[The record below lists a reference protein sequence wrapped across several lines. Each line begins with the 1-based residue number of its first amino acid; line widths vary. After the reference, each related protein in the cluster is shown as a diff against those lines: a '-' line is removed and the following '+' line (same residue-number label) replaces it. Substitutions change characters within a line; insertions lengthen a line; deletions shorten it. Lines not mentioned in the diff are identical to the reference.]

1 MTMKTA
7 TFGDNAT
14 GEQTVVPA
22 LGYGCMGL
30 SWAYVDDTIS
40 MEERR
45 GILRQAADAGV
56 RLFDTSDQ
64 YGPFT
69 NETLVGE
76 ALGARRSELFLATKG
91 GLVVDRATKRTSKD
105 GRPEHLHA
113 ALSASLRRLR
123 TDHVDLYQLHRVD
136 PDVSVER
143 SWEALAQEAEQ
154 GHARYLGLSEVS
166 VEQIERAQRIRRVD
180 SVQSEL
186 SLWSRETLEEV
197 VPYCEEHGIVFIAYA
212 PLGRGFLTGAITSQD
227 TLDAKDMRL
236 SNARFRQPAIEANT
250 RRVLDPLREC
260 AQALEV
266 SPARVALAWVL
277 AQGRNLVAIPGT
289 KRAQRLNE
297 NIAAA
302 SLELSEEW
310 IDRLNQIPAALG
322 GRYESTAE

>member
-1 MTMKTA
+1 
-7 TFGDNAT
+7 
-14 GEQTVVPA
+14 
-22 LGYGCMGL
+22 MGL

-40 MEERR
+40 MDERR

-64 YGPFT
+64 YGPFA

-76 ALGARRSELFLATKG
+76 ALEERRSELFLATKG
-91 GLVVDRATKRTSKD
+91 GLVVDTATGRTGND
-105 GRPEHLHA
+105 GSPEHLHA
-113 ALSASLRRLR
+113 ALNGSLHRLG

-136 PDVSVER
+136 PGVPLER

-154 GHARYLGLSEVS
+154 GRARYLGLSEVS

-186 SLWSRETLEEV
+186 SLWSRETLDEV

-227 TLDAKDMRL
+227 SLDAKDMRL

-250 RRVLDPLREC
+250 RRVLDPLRQC
-260 AQALEV
+260 AQALGA
-266 SPARVALAWVL
+266 STAQVALAWVL
-277 AQGRNLVAIPGT
+277 AQSTNLVAIPGT
-289 KRAQRLNE
+289 KRPQRLNE

-302 SLELSEEW
+302 SLELPEEW
-310 IDRLNQIPAALG
+310 IDRLSQIPSALG
-322 GRYESTAE
+322 GRYEPAAK

>member
-1 MTMKTA
+1 MKTA

-14 GEQTVVPA
+14 GGQAVVPA

-40 MEERR
+40 MDERR

-64 YGPFT
+64 YGPFA

-76 ALGARRSELFLATKG
+76 ALEERRSELFLATKG
-91 GLVVDRATKRTSKD
+91 GLVVDTATGRTGND
-105 GRPEHLHA
+105 GSPEHLHA
-113 ALSASLRRLR
+113 ALNGSLHRLG

-136 PDVSVER
+136 PGVPLER

-154 GHARYLGLSEVS
+154 GRARYLGLSEVS

-186 SLWSRETLEEV
+186 SLWSRETLDEV

-227 TLDAKDMRL
+227 SLDAKDMRL

-250 RRVLDPLREC
+250 RRVLDPLRQC
-260 AQALEV
+260 AQALGA
-266 SPARVALAWVL
+266 STAQVALAWVL
-277 AQGRNLVAIPGT
+277 AQSTNLVAIPGT
-289 KRAQRLNE
+289 KRPQRLNE

-302 SLELSEEW
+302 SLELPEEW
-310 IDRLNQIPAALG
+310 IDRLSQIPSALG
-322 GRYESTAE
+322 GRYEPAAK